1 MQLNEKAGV
10 IEFANIG
17 YRKEICQIAKVLK
30 QTTEYNDILYLD
42 NYTIDKVKK
51 YTFNLSSLTW
61 IDTIYIY
68 YKFDRTKLFDAMA
81 LSNGDIARNL
91 NLFKIDS
98 NGHIKYGTIYITDDG
113 TQNLTYV
120 LFHEM
125 CHIYDNSKFKEI
137 WMNDL
142 QYYLDNCN
150 YDITNYNYYDDVSL
164 YSVKD
169 IHNVITECMRFANF
183 TESHAFMENI
193 NFEMFEYLNKF
204 NFNFMKFSNT
214 EKIFMRSSA
223 MLFDIYNLEKITGN
237 LRYIDRSIKNEY
249 MNIYQNEIK
258 KAYYGFNSFDKI
270 INYIYVKLH
279 KIVSHARSLFDYY
292 FNLDSNAKQIYELDE
307 KFKFETYL
315 GKSKRIK

>member
-113 TQNLTYV
+113 T
-120 LFHEM
+120 
-125 CHIYDNSKFKEI
+125 
-137 WMNDL
+137 
-142 QYYLDNCN
+142 
-150 YDITNYNYYDDVSL
+150 
-164 YSVKD
+164 
-169 IHNVITECMRFANF
+169 
-183 TESHAFMENI
+183 
-193 NFEMFEYLNKF
+193 
-204 NFNFMKFSNT
+204 
-214 EKIFMRSSA
+214 
-223 MLFDIYNLEKITGN
+223 
-237 LRYIDRSIKNEY
+237 
-249 MNIYQNEIK
+249 
-258 KAYYGFNSFDKI
+258 
-270 INYIYVKLH
+270 
-279 KIVSHARSLFDYY
+279 
-292 FNLDSNAKQIYELDE
+292 
-307 KFKFETYL
+307 
-315 GKSKRIK
+315 

>member
-1 MQLNEKAGV
+1 
-10 IEFANIG
+10 
-17 YRKEICQIAKVLK
+17 
-30 QTTEYNDILYLD
+30 
-42 NYTIDKVKK
+42 
-51 YTFNLSSLTW
+51 
-61 IDTIYIY
+61 
-68 YKFDRTKLFDAMA
+68 
-81 LSNGDIARNL
+81 
-91 NLFKIDS
+91 
-98 NGHIKYGTIYITDDG
+98 
-113 TQNLTYV
+113 
-120 LFHEM
+120 
-125 CHIYDNSKFKEI
+125 
-137 WMNDL
+137 MNDL